1 MEMRDMYIH
10 SDSWKTPSDNTTVMR
25 YFTGE
30 KFEDLL
36 CRRQLFFWC
45 IVNYRHT
52 SCNCD
57 LLEGVTPEFRLFN
70 NSAFYYDL
78 IQGKRKISLEDSPH
92 LKKHANEFLMRMVGV
107 NCWTIN
113 NKEDK
118 YMWNNFSD
126 KSTGVIVKS
135 NVGRLKKA
143 FENISTPVYM
153 GKVRYI
159 KHRSY
164 SSCGPNPV
172 EIAFLKDLSYEREKE
187 LRLMI
192 VDTDTEKFKINTIE
206 DFLNIDIESLELL
219 RSKFVDCNLD
229 YLIDEI
235 IISPWADDEYL
246 EIIKKKL
253 TNSNLHKSVRKSFY
267 AERL

>member
-1 MEMRDMYIH
+1 
-10 SDSWKTPSDNTTVMR
+10 
-25 YFTGE
+25 
-30 KFEDLL
+30 
-36 CRRQLFFWC
+36 
-45 IVNYRHT
+45 
-52 SCNCD
+52 
-57 LLEGVTPEFRLFN
+57 
-70 NSAFYYDL
+70 
-78 IQGKRKISLEDSPH
+78 
-92 LKKHANEFLMRMVGV
+92 MRMVGV

-113 NKEDK
+113 DKEDK

-143 FENISTPVYM
+143 FENIATSVYM
-153 GKVRYI
+153 GKVKYI

-164 SSCGPNPV
+164 SRCGPNPV
-172 EIAFLKDLSYEREKE
+172 EIVFLKDLSYEREKE

-206 DFLNIDIESLELL
+206 DFLNIDIEFLELL

-235 IISPWADDEYL
+235 IISPWADEKYV
-246 EIIKKKL
+246 EIVNRKL
-253 TNSNLHKSVRKSFY
+253 TNANLQKMVSKSFFT
-267 AERL
+267 ERI